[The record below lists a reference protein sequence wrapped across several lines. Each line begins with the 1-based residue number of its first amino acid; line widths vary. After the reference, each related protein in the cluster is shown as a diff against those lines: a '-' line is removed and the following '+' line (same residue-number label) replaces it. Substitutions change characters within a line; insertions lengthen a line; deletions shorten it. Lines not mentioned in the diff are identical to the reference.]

1 MQRCVFAALCQ
12 KGDAVNMVDG
22 VRGMH
27 ADEACLHRA
36 KIALTKVAAV
46 QILIDE

>member
-1 MQRCVFAALCQ
+1 VQRRGFAALCQ

-27 ADEACLHRA
+27 ADEACVHRA
-36 KIALTKVAAV
+36 KIALATVAAV
-46 QILIDE
+46 QNLIDE